1 MRYLSGVL
9 WGGAFVGW
17 IRYLTKWKVHLS
29 QWTEYKL
36 TYFLF
41 YFFRHYSS
49 SLLVVMSLEKFFALY
64 FPFKSK
70 TVCTL
75 KIAKWVTAALV
86 LIFIVYDVQYLIFY
100 NFVKGNGDVNC
111 FFSNKNHLTILR
123 RIDSILYS
131 FGTFTIMLL
140 TNCAIV
146 AKFMKAK
153 CENILQNSAESTSQA
168 LNKYATKGTA
178 MVVTVSVTFIILTA
192 PVSVDQ
198 IMGKKLTPYPL
209 YYVFMISMQ
218 YLSHSINGVLYCI
231 VGTKFREEMIKI
243 VKCHRKM
250 SDVNYQV
257 SSVGVSTVTI

>member
-29 QWTEYKL
+29 QWTECKL
-36 TYFLF
+36 TFFLF

-49 SLLVVMSLEKFFALY
+49 SLLVVMSLEKMFALY

-75 KIAKWVTAALV
+75 KTAKWVTSVSA
-86 LIFIVYDVQYLIFY
+86 LIFIIYDVQYLILY
-100 NFVKGNGDVNC
+100 KFVKAKGDVNC
-111 FFSNKNHLTILR
+111 FFINKNHLTILR

-140 TNCAIV
+140 VNCAIV
-146 AKFMKAK
+146 AKFRKAK
-153 CENILQNSAESTSQA
+153 CENIFQNSTESTSQA
-168 LNKYATKGTA
+168 LSKYATKGTA
-178 MVVTVSVTFIILTA
+178 MVVSVSVTFIILTA
-192 PVSVDQ
+192 PVSIDQ
-198 IMGKKLTPYPL
+198 VTGRKLTPYPL

-218 YLSHSINGVLYCI
+218 YVNHSINCVLYCI

-243 VKCHRKM
+243 TKCHRKM

-257 SSVGVSTVTI
+257 STVGISTVTI